1 MLQSLRTGSKSP
13 LMKVF
18 LVFLAGGF
26 AIWGIGD
33 VSTGLFGPGD
43 KAIKAGSQSVSALE
57 VAQEF
62 DFVRRAQYNSIS
74 TGDAIQFGLLNE
86 VISRMA
92 RTTLFEAEAANLNIV
107 STRAMQKTALLRQN
121 AFQDE
126 TGVFSQGRFLRA
138 LSQAGLTEDAYLQ
151 QLDKTILSQQI
162 ADTVSM
168 GAKFPERISEE
179 FAKYELERRTAQV
192 ISFEINPDQQPLT
205 QDSELREWFD
215 ANSESYDTSELR
227 DIRYLLISPETLLDE
242 VEIAD
247 NEIQEAFEQRGDE
260 FATPERR
267 VVRQMLFDT
276 AEQALAARNAIDS
289 GTDFT
294 EVANNL
300 LGLTQEDIYIGDV
313 TYNDVDAVMADAIF
327 NAKVGELIGP
337 TETVFGH
344 NLAIV
349 DVIILGS
356 SDAFEDVK
364 GEIETALKNE
374 NAINLVYDRLRTIED
389 ALGTGAI
396 LQEVAS
402 ANGLETKTI
411 IGVDQQGNNVDGN
424 PFLGSEGDVLN
435 LAEFLET
442 SWSTELGEI
451 STVVDAGDDSYFVI
465 EPTAESV
472 SRQRTFEEVRSR
484 VLADYN
490 LENAITE
497 AKAKAKLHLRVGP
510 TIFNDTLPTTPFRRS
525 GVGLDDANARLIA
538 QTIFE
543 QPLNAAKII
552 ETGGEILIVRTA
564 EILPATE
571 TEVTDTSAFYS
582 SQLNQAAS
590 QNISE
595 ALSARLSES
604 HKLELY
610 PGMVQQ
616 LLLGQSD
623 K

>member
-13 LMKVF
+13 FMKVF

-43 KAIKAGSQSVSALE
+43 KAIKAGSQSVSSLE

-62 DFVRRAQYNSIS
+62 DFIRRAQYNGIS
-74 TGDAIQFGLLNE
+74 TGDAIQFGLLND

-92 RTTLFEAEAANLNIV
+92 RTTLFEAEADTLNIV
-107 STRAMQKTALLRQN
+107 STREMQKTALLRQT

-126 TGVFSQGRFLRA
+126 TGAFSQGRFLRA
-138 LSQAGLTEDAYLQ
+138 LSQAGLSEDAYLQ

-168 GAKFPERISEE
+168 GAKYPERISKE
-179 FAKYELERRTAQV
+179 FAKYELERRTAQL
-192 ISFEINPDQQPLT
+192 ISFDINPEEQPVP
-205 QDSELREWFD
+205 QD
-215 ANSESYDTSELR
+215 NELR
-227 DIRYLLISPETLLDE
+227 DWFNANSDAYDATELRDLRYLLISPEALIDE
-242 VEIAD
+242 VEVTD
-247 NEIQEAFEQRGDE
+247 NEMQEAFEQRGDE

-267 VVRQMLFDT
+267 VVRQMVFDT

-300 LGLTQEDIYIGDV
+300 LGLTQEDIFLGDV
-313 TYNDVDAVMADAIF
+313 TYNDVGAIMADAIF
-327 NAKVGELIGP
+327 NAEAGELIGP
-337 TETVFGH
+337 TESLFGH

-356 SDAFEDVK
+356 SDSFEDVK
-364 GEIETALKNE
+364 EEIETTLKNE
-374 NAINLVYDRLRTIED
+374 NAIDLVYDKLNTIED
-389 ALGTGAI
+389 ALGTGAT

-402 ANGLETKTI
+402 ANGIEIKTI
-411 IGVDQQGNNVDGN
+411 IGVDQQGNNIDGN
-424 PFLGSEGDVLN
+424 PFLGSEGDIIS

-451 STVVDAGDDSYFVI
+451 STVVDAGNDSYFVV
-465 EPTAESV
+465 EPTAESEA
-472 SRQRTFEEVRSR
+472 RKRAFEEVRNR

-490 LENAITE
+490 LKNAITAAE
-497 AKAKAKLHLRVGP
+497 AKAKAHLRIGP
-510 TIFNDTLPTTPFRRS
+510 SIFNDTPTTTPFRRS
-525 GVGLDDANARLIA
+525 AVGLDDANARLIA
-538 QTIFE
+538 QTVFE
-543 QPLNAAKII
+543 QPVDAAKIV
-552 ETGGEILIVRTA
+552 ETGSEILIVRTA

-571 TEVTDTSAFYS
+571 TEVTDTATFYS

-616 LLLGQSD
+616 LLLGQSNQ
-623 K
+623 

>member
-13 LMKVF
+13 FMKVF

-43 KAIKAGSQSVSALE
+43 KAIKAGSQSVSSLE

-62 DFVRRAQYNSIS
+62 DFIRRSQYNGIS
-74 TGDAIQFGLLNE
+74 TGDAIQFGLLND

-92 RTTLFEAEAANLNIV
+92 RTTLFQAEADKLNIV
-107 STRAMQKTALLRQN
+107 STREMQKTALLRQT

-126 TGVFSQGRFLRA
+126 TGAFSQGRFLRA

-168 GAKFPERISEE
+168 GAKYPERISKE
-179 FAKYELERRTAQV
+179 FARYELERRTAQL
-192 ISFEINPDQQPLT
+192 ISFAINPEEQPVP
-205 QDSELREWFD
+205 QDNELREWFD
-215 ANSESYDTSELR
+215 SNSDAYDATELR
-227 DIRYLLISPETLLDE
+227 DLRYFLISPEALIDE
-242 VEIAD
+242 VEVSD
-247 NEIQEAFEQRGDE
+247 NEMQEAFEQRGDD

-267 VVRQMLFDT
+267 VVRQMVFDT

-289 GTDFT
+289 GADFT

-300 LGLTQEDIYIGDV
+300 LGLTQEDIFLGDV
-313 TYNDVDAVMADAIF
+313 TYNDVDAIMADAIF
-327 NAKVGELIGP
+327 NAEAGELIGP
-337 TETVFGH
+337 INSLFGH

-356 SDAFEDVK
+356 SDVFEDVK
-364 GEIETALKNE
+364 EEIEIILSNE
-374 NAINLVYDRLRTIED
+374 NAIDLVYDKLNTIED
-389 ALGTGAI
+389 ALGTGAT

-402 ANGLETKTI
+402 SNGIEVETI
-411 IGVDQQGNNVDGN
+411 IGVDQQGNNIDGN
-424 PFLGSEGDVLN
+424 PFLGSEGDIIS
-435 LAEFLET
+435 LADFLET

-451 STVVDAGDDSYFVI
+451 STVVDAGDDSYFVV
-465 EPTAESV
+465 EPTGESEA
-472 SRQRTFEEVRSR
+472 RKRTFEEVRNR

-490 LENAITE
+490 LKNAITVAE
-497 AKAKAKLHLRVGP
+497 AKAKAHLRIGP
-510 TIFNDTLPTTPFRRS
+510 SIFKDTPATTPFRRS
-525 GVGLDDANARLIA
+525 AVGLDDANARLIA
-538 QTIFE
+538 QTVFE
-543 QPLNAAKII
+543 QPVDAAKIV
-552 ETGGEILIVRTA
+552 ETGSEILIVRTA

-571 TEVTDTSAFYS
+571 TEVTDTATFYS

-616 LLLGQSD
+616 LLLGQSNQ
-623 K
+623 

>member
-13 LMKVF
+13 FMKVF

-33 VSTGLFGPGD
+33 VSNGLFGPGD
-43 KAIKAGSQSVSALE
+43 KAIKAGSQSVSSLE

-62 DFVRRAQYNSIS
+62 DFIRRAQYNGIS
-74 TGDAIQFGLLNE
+74 TGDAIQFGLLND

-92 RTTLFEAEAANLNIV
+92 RTTLFEAEADRLNIV
-107 STRAMQKTALLRQN
+107 STREMQKTALLRQT

-126 TGVFSQGRFLRA
+126 TGAFSQGRFLRA
-138 LSQAGLTEDAYLQ
+138 LSQAGLSEDAYLQ

-168 GAKFPERISEE
+168 GAKYPERISKE
-179 FAKYELERRTAQV
+179 FAEYELERRTAQL
-192 ISFEINPDQQPLT
+192 ISFDINPEEQPVP
-205 QDSELREWFD
+205 QDNELREWFD
-215 ANSESYDTSELR
+215 ANSDAYDATELR
-227 DIRYLLISPETLLDE
+227 DLRYLLISPEALIDE
-242 VEIAD
+242 VEVTD
-247 NEIQEAFEQRGDE
+247 NEMREAFEQRGDE

-267 VVRQMLFDT
+267 VVRQMVFDT

-300 LGLTQEDIYIGDV
+300 LGLTQEDIFLGDV
-313 TYNDVDAVMADAIF
+313 TYNDVDAIMADAIF
-327 NAKVGELIGP
+327 NAEAGELIGP
-337 TETVFGH
+337 TESLFGH

-356 SDAFEDVK
+356 SDSFEDVK
-364 GEIETALKNE
+364 EEIETTLKNE
-374 NAINLVYDRLRTIED
+374 NAIDLVYDKLNTIED
-389 ALGTGAI
+389 ALGTGAT

-402 ANGLETKTI
+402 ANGIEIKTI
-411 IGVDQQGNNVDGN
+411 IGVDQQGNNIDGN
-424 PFLGSEGDVLN
+424 PFLGSEGDIIS

-451 STVVDAGDDSYFVI
+451 STVVDAGNDSYFVV
-465 EPTAESV
+465 EPTAESEA
-472 SRQRTFEEVRSR
+472 RKRTFEEVRKR

-490 LENAITE
+490 LKNAIKAAE
-497 AKAKAKLHLRVGP
+497 AKAKSHLRIGP
-510 TIFNDTLPTTPFRRS
+510 SIFNDTPATTPFRRS
-525 GVGLDDANARLIA
+525 AVGLDDANARLIA
-538 QTIFE
+538 QTVFE
-543 QPLNAAKII
+543 QPVDAAMIV
-552 ETGGEILIVRTA
+552 ETGSEILIVRTA

-571 TEVTDTSAFYS
+571 TEVTDTATFYS
-582 SQLNQAAS
+582 SQLNQSAS

-616 LLLGQSD
+616 LLLGQSN
-623 K
+623 